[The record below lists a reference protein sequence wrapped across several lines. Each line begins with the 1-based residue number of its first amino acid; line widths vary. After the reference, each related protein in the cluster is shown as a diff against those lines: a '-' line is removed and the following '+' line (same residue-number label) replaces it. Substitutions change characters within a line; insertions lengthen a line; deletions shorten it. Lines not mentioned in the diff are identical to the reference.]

1 MALNCVKLGCTVTIM
16 KYLASIVP
24 SLLNISTKNFN
35 LKQNHVFGIKSPE
48 SCRAASKVAYEEYP
62 QKIY

>member
-16 KYLASIVP
+16 KYLASIVS

-48 SCRAASKVAYEEYP
+48 SCRAAS
-62 QKIY
+62 